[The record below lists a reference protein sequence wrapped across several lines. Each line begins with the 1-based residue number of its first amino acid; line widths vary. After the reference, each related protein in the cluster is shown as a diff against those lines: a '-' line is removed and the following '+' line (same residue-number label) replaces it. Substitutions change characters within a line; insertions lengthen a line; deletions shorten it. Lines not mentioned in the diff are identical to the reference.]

1 MTYLCKGQHSTQR
14 ESTRSALFHCQVILI
29 LWLCSLNQ
37 ARAEVTP
44 FSPVLRQPIASGV
57 PDLAKGKILVASRR
71 LTDPS
76 FAETVILLLEYSR
89 DGAMG
94 VVLNRSTD
102 ISLATV
108 LPEIKA
114 LKKRKEVVA
123 LGGPV
128 GQEQILLLAHSPKQP
143 EHAQKVFG
151 NCYIIV
157 SQTALLHL
165 MSGGAANV
173 KLRAFA
179 GYAGWAAGQLD
190 AEVSR
195 NDWHVVPAE
204 ATTVFDTPP
213 EKMWKE
219 LIHHSEFEWA
229 GAGQL
234 RRQIRNFSSFF
245 PTIVFPFEVRTAA
258 TVAGSNT
265 LVTP

>member
-1 MTYLCKGQHSTQR
+1 VTYLFRREHDTERKGM
-14 ESTRSALFHCQVILI
+14 RSSMSRYLAILI
-29 LWLCSLNQ
+29 FWLCPLNQ
-37 ARAEVTP
+37 ATSDVVP
-44 FSPVLRQPIASGV
+44 SSPMLRQPIASAGS
-57 PDLAKGKILVASRR
+57 DLAKGKLLVASRR

-76 FAETVILLLEYSR
+76 FAETVILLLEYST

-114 LKKRKEVVA
+114 LKKRKDVVS

-128 GQEQILLLAHSPKQP
+128 GREQILLLAHSPKQP
-143 EHAQKVFG
+143 ERAQKIFD

-157 SQTALLHL
+157 SHTALLHL
-165 MSGGAANV
+165 IGNGAPHIQ
-173 KLRAFA
+173 LRAFA
-179 GYAGWAAGQLD
+179 GYAGWTAGQLD

-195 NDWHVVPAE
+195 NDWRLVPAE
-204 ATTVFDTPP
+204 TATVFDTPP

-229 GAGQL
+229 GAGKPSY
-234 RRQIRNFSSFF
+234 R
-245 PTIVFPFEVRTAA
+245 E
-258 TVAGSNT
+258 GSIILESVSNQ
-265 LVTP
+265 